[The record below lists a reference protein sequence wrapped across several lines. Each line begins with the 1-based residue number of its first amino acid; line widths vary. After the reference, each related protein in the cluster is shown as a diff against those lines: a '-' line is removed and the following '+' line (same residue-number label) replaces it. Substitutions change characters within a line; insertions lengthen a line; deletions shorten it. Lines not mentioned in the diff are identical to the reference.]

1 MKAHIVVGSNF
12 GDEGKGKCVDF
23 LTSFLEN
30 SIVVR
35 ANGGSQV
42 GHTVVANGNRHVF
55 HHFGSGHYNNVPTY
69 FSKHF
74 ITNPIIFLKEFI
86 ELGYHKCFVNSN
98 SIVTT
103 PYDMMLNQA
112 QEFSRTNRHGS
123 CGMGIHETILRSEKP
138 NYKITV
144 DDLKKDFKDRF
155 VYLIEE
161 YYIPEFEKRNLEMF
175 PHDMNGMIENFTQDC
190 LGFLNHVEIV
200 EDDILK
206 NFDNVVFENGQ
217 GLLLDQ
223 DHYFFPHVTHS
234 KTGVKNPSE
243 ILKGLD
249 IFAADVYYCTR
260 PYFTRHG
267 AGPLPN
273 EVSGKLFDSIV
284 DETNIPNE
292 FQGTLRFAP
301 FDLNLLKETIENDLR
316 TETSMNFKKN
326 VFVSCLDQI
335 PNGEVFLKTLSEKI
349 EINELF
355 YSIGPDRIHNRKVE
369 RILENDV

>member
-1 MKAHIVVGSNF
+1 MKAHIVIGANF

-23 LTSFLEN
+23 LTNKLEN

-42 GHTVVANGNRHVF
+42 GHTVKVGNNRHVF

-74 ITNPIIFLKEFI
+74 IANPLIFFKELN
-86 ELGYHKCFVNSN
+86 ELGSHKCYINPE

-103 PYDMMLNQA
+103 PYDMMLNQV
-112 QEFSRTNRHGS
+112 QEISRSNRHGS
-123 CGMGIHETILRSEKP
+123 CGMGIHETILRNNIPKYQIRVK
-138 NYKITV
+138 NLNHT
-144 DDLKKDFKDRF
+144 FKDKFYQIYQNYF
-155 VYLIEE
+155 V
-161 YYIPEFEKRNLEMF
+161 PEFEKRNLKMF
-175 PHDMNGMIENFTQDC
+175 DHDVDGMMEIFSHDC
-190 LGFLNHVEIV
+190 LEFLNHVEIC
-200 EDDILK
+200 DDCILN
-206 NFDNVVFENGQ
+206 NFENVVFENGQ

-223 DHYFFPHVTHS
+223 DHEFFPHVTHS

-249 IFAADVYYCTR
+249 ILEANVYFCTR

-273 EVSGKLFDSIV
+273 ESKLEFDVV
-284 DETNIPNE
+284 DETNIPND

-301 FDLNLLKETIENDLR
+301 FDLSLFKKTIENDLKS
-316 TETSMNFKKN
+316 EPEMKFSKN
-326 VFVSCLDQI
+326 IFVSCLDQI
-335 PNGEVFLKTLSEKI
+335 QSQEEFLKNILG
-349 EINELF
+349 NFDLDNLF
-355 YSIGPDRIHNRKVE
+355 YSIGPDRKDNKTYFRKIVK
-369 RILENDV
+369 